1 MTPNATQRFLMAGV
15 LAVASSGTWAQSTKP
30 GLWEIQNRMGGNA
43 QMDAAT
49 AEMQKQMASMPA
61 DQRKQM
67 EAMMAAQGV
76 SMPKAAT
83 GGGMAIKVCISPD
96 MAARTDM
103 PSQVDGDCTSTV
115 TSRSGNTL
123 KMHFV
128 CKNPP
133 TEGDGT
139 YTFSGDTAYTMKMAM
154 KTNQKGKTESMTMEG
169 QGKWL
174 AASCGNVKPLR

>member
-1 MTPNATQRFLMAGV
+1 MTPRATPRFLMAGV
-15 LAVASSGTWAQSTKP
+15 IALASTCTWAQSTKP

-43 QMDAAT
+43 KMDAAM
-49 AEMQKQMASMPA
+49 AEMQKQMTSMPA
-61 DQRKQM
+61 SQRKQM

-76 SMPKAAT
+76 SMPKAAA
-83 GGGMAIKVCISPD
+83 GGGLAMKVCISPD

-103 PSQVDGDCTSTV
+103 PSQVEGDCTSTV

-123 KMHFV
+123 TMHFV

-139 YTFSGDTAYTMKMAM
+139 YTFDGDTAYTMKTVM
-154 KTNQKGKTESMTMEG
+154 KTTRKGKTETMTMDG

-174 AASCGNVKPLR
+174 AASCGNIKPLR